1 MGDIHVDVLVSKLK
15 NRYGVSVDMSEPKIA
30 YRESIRR
37 RIDAEGK
44 HKKQSG
50 GHGQYGH
57 VKIHFAPSDE
67 PGLHFTESVVGGAVP
82 KNFFPAVE
90 KGLQDSM
97 QKGVLA
103 GFPMMGLSADL
114 YDGSYHD
121 VDSSEMSFKVAAGLA
136 YKELVNADPVLL
148 EPVGELRVEVPGD
161 DVGDVMSDLNKRRGR
176 VLGIDPSER
185 KKNWQTVVAEVPK
198 AEMSDYTVALRAI
211 TQGMGSYT
219 YRLVRYEEVPAAA
232 AQKIIAAAKSD
243 AQE

>member
-1 MGDIHVDVLVSKLK
+1 MHAQRPEVPL
-15 NRYGVSVDMSEPKIA
+15 
-30 YRESIRR
+30 
-37 RIDAEGK
+37 
-44 HKKQSG
+44 
-50 GHGQYGH
+50 
-57 VKIHFAPSDE
+57 
-67 PGLHFTESVVGGAVP
+67 GLAAH
-82 KNFFPAVE
+82 
-90 KGLQDSM
+90 LQAM
-97 QKGVLA
+97 ALA

-219 YRLVRYEEVPAAA
+219 YRPVRYEEVPAAA